1 MNNYSTI
8 NDVAKSLGIST
19 TTVWRAI
26 NNKEDVSE
34 KTKKKVLQKVKE
46 LNYHPSI
53 AATSLHSNKTNL
65 IGFIS
70 PFAYQNFDEVLVRI
84 NNKLFEKGYNLVLA
98 LSGNYVEKEIE
109 LVNQMIQR
117 RVDALLLFR
126 AGWLGDIK
134 PGNEYDHLFRLQE
147 MGIVTVAATTMG
159 TDKIS
164 SFVCDEKLAAY
175 LLTDHFIKKGKKRI
189 GFLHWDFREYLSDE
203 AFRFEG
209 YKEALRN
216 YGLKVDEKLVSCVA
230 LDYDLDEVDEDKLY
244 NYYMKNK
251 PDAIVCAGSNQAI
264 KYMNVLRKFGIK
276 CPEDI
281 GLAGVDYGVSNT
293 LCYPSLTYA
302 DTRVP
307 DRIEGAINYI
317 FDVMEKREEGIKI
330 TETPKKYIFKPKL
343 IIGESS

>member
-8 NDVAKSLGIST
+8 NDVAKALGIST
-19 TTVWRAI
+19 TTVWRAL
-26 NNKEDVSE
+26 NDKKDVSQ
-34 KTKKKVLQKVKE
+34 KTKEKVLQKVKE

-84 NNKLFEKGYNLVLA
+84 NNKLFEKGYSLVLA
-98 LSGNYVEKEIE
+98 LSDNYVQKEIE

-134 PGNEYDHLFRLQE
+134 PGNEYDHLYRLQE
-147 MGIVTVAATTMG
+147 MGIVTVAATIMG
-159 TDKIS
+159 TDKIP
-164 SFVCDEKLAAY
+164 SFACDEKMAGY
-175 LLTDHFIKKGKKRI
+175 LLTDHFIKKGKKNI

-203 AFRFEG
+203 AFRLEG
-209 YKEALRN
+209 YKEALKN
-216 YGLKVDEKLVSCVA
+216 HGFLLNEKLISCVA
-230 LDYDLDEVDEDKLY
+230 LRYDLEGVDEDKLY
-244 NYYMKNK
+244 NYYTENK
-251 PDAIVCAGSNQAI
+251 PDAIVCASSNQAI
-264 KYMNVLRKFGIK
+264 IYMNVLRKFGVN

-281 GLAGVDYGVSNT
+281 GFAGVDYGVSNS
-293 LCYPSLTYA
+293 LSYPTLTYA

-307 DRIEGAINYI
+307 DRIDGAINYI
-317 FDVMEKREEGIKI
+317 FDVLEGKTKI
-330 TETPKKYIFKPKL
+330 ENKNKYVFRPKL